1 MTTKRI
7 LAFGEIL
14 WDILPDAT
22 LLGGAPFNFSYRIH
36 SLGHEA
42 LFASRL
48 GRDDFGIRACRQV
61 EMLGLSTQLL
71 QWDDHHPTGTVVVSF
86 DEHKNPDYVIIPHV
100 AYDFTT
106 FTTDLQQAA
115 ASADAICFGTL
126 AQRSEVACQTLA
138 AILKTAADSCFVF
151 YDINLRK
158 KCYTRDHITQSLACA
173 DALKLNEDEAVQ
185 LAAIL
190 DIPFHTI
197 ADFCHAMLRL
207 WPLTYCLV
215 TLGENGV
222 CAADRHGRQVY
233 EPGYHIALADSLGSG
248 DAFSAGFVHN
258 ILAGASLAEACR
270 FGNMLGALVATKK
283 GATAAVTPSDVDAFS
298 RTPCPR
304 KVHAGFQSGWLG
316 LEHETAAHC

>member
-1 MTTKRI
+1 MTQKRI

-14 WDILPDAT
+14 WDLLPDAT

-48 GRDDFGIRACRQV
+48 GRDDLGVRACNQV
-61 EMLGLSTQLL
+61 ETLGLSTQLL
-71 QWDDHHPTGTVVVSF
+71 QWDNDHPTGTVVVSF

-106 FTTDLQQAA
+106 LTVDLQQAA

-126 AQRSEVACQTLA
+126 AQRSEVAGRTLT
-138 AILKTAADSCFVF
+138 AILQAAADSCFVF

-158 KCYTRDHITQSLACA
+158 KCYTLDHITRSLASA

-185 LAAIL
+185 LAAL
-190 DIPFHTI
+190 LEIPCHSI
-197 ADFCHAMLRL
+197 AEFGDAILRL
-207 WPLTYCLV
+207 WPLTYCVV

-222 CAADRHGRQVY
+222 FAADRHGRHIY
-233 EPGYHIALADSLGSG
+233 EPGYHIPLADSLGSG

-270 FGNMLGALVATKK
+270 FGNMLGALVATKQ
-283 GATAAVTPSDVDAFS
+283 GATALVSQQELEAFKQ
-298 RTPCPR
+298 TTCPR
-304 KVHAGFQSGWLG
+304 KIHTGFQSG
-316 LEHETAAHC
+316 